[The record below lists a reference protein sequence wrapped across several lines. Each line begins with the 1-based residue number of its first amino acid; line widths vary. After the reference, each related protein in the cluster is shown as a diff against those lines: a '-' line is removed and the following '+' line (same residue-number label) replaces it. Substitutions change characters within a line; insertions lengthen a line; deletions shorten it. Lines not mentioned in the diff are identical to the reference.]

1 MVFEEKMLYNF
12 PIGYFHNRYHEKREM
27 GIMPDEQKKTKNRV
41 SVLHSMRTKI
51 MLLVQIGAL
60 CSCLM
65 VLQMTVP
72 RAEEELTKLTQ
83 NSMLSLVE
91 AYAAGMETEIAEYQ
105 QDGRTLTY
113 DAYAGILAGAKME
126 GVESSYAYMVS
137 PDGTM
142 LYHPTQSKVGK
153 PVENEV
159 VKGVVAKIQAG
170 VVPQPEVV
178 SYEFDG
184 AVKYASYY
192 VLSTNDIIVISSDE
206 EEVLSGIT
214 AMMVNSGQG
223 MLVVMVILAVVIFV
237 VSGIMMKPLKKITV
251 LINEIEEL
259 RFVSHPWNKKL
270 VKGKDECGAMANAVA
285 AMRESLRNVIQD
297 IGSSSTHLN
306 EIVNTLQVTSAEVND
321 SCTDNSA
328 TTEELAAGMQETTAT
343 TQTLVSSIEDMKDES
358 DEIKRMSMEG
368 EELSGEI
375 EERAAKLKE
384 SATASVKLA
393 RDMFATLQKNS
404 TRVIEEAKAVEK
416 INELTE
422 VIMRIS
428 SQTSLLAL
436 NASIEAARAGE
447 AGKGFAV
454 VATEIGNLA
463 NQTSETVADINN
475 IVAEVNMVVRDMGTT
490 LRDTTQFMET
500 QVVPDY
506 QAFYDVS
513 NQYND
518 DSMAVKSSMT
528 SIQES
533 VVQLNETIAVIT
545 DGLEGISK
553 TINES
558 AVGVADIAEKTA
570 SVVNRMGEN
579 MDMVKGCQSEA
590 DQLKDIAARFYI
602 EV

>member
-1 MVFEEKMLYNF
+1 MTDK
-12 PIGYFHNRYHEKREM
+12 
-27 GIMPDEQKKTKNRV
+27 QKKGKHRV
-41 SVLHSMRTKI
+41 SILHSMRTKI

-72 RAEEELTKLTQ
+72 RSEEELTTLTQ
-83 NSMLSLVE
+83 NAMLSLAR
-91 AYAAGMETEIAEYQ
+91 AYAAGMETEIMEYQ
-105 QDGRTLTY
+105 QHGRKLNY
-113 DAYAGILAGAKME
+113 DAYAGILASAKME

-142 LYHPTQSKVGK
+142 LYHPTQDKIGK
-153 PVENEV
+153 PVKNEV
-159 VKGVVAKIQAG
+159 VKGVVAKIQSG
-170 VVPQPEVV
+170 IIPQPEVV
-178 SYEFDG
+178 SYEFG
-184 AVKYASYY
+184 GKIKYASYY
-192 VLSTNDIIVISSDE
+192 VLSTNDVIVISADE
-206 EEVLSGIT
+206 EEILSGVR
-214 AMMVNSGQG
+214 AMMLHSGEG
-223 MLVVMVILAVVIFV
+223 MLVVMILLAIVIFI
-237 VSGIMMKPLKKITV
+237 VSGVMMKPLKKITV
-251 LINEIEEL
+251 LINEMEEL

-270 VKGKDECGAMANAVA
+270 TKGKDECGAMANAVA
-285 AMRESLRNVIQD
+285 AMRESLRNVIRD
-297 IGSSSTHLN
+297 VSSASTHLN
-306 EIVNTLQVTSAEVND
+306 EIVDTLQVTSSEVND

-343 TQTLVSSIEDMKDES
+343 TQTLVSSVEDMKDGAN
-358 DEIKRMSMEG
+358 DIQRMSMEG

-375 EERAAKLKE
+375 EARAAKLKE

-393 RDMFATLQKNS
+393 RDMFASLQKNS
-404 TRVIEEAKAVEK
+404 AKAIEEAKAVEK

-490 LRDTTQFMET
+490 LHDTTQFMET
-500 QVVPDY
+500 QVLPDY

-518 DSMAVKSSMT
+518 DSMAVKNSMT

-533 VVQLNETIAVIT
+533 VVQLNDTIAVIT

-579 MDMVKGCQSEA
+579 MDMVAGCQSEA
-590 DQLKDIAARFYI
+590 DKLKDIAAQFYI
-602 EV
+602 EE

>member
-1 MVFEEKMLYNF
+1 MVY
-12 PIGYFHNRYHEKREM
+12 
-27 GIMPDEQKKTKNRV
+27 EQTKQKHRV
-41 SVLHSMRTKI
+41 SVIHSMRTKI

-72 RAEEELTKLTQ
+72 RAEEELTTLTQ

-91 AYAAGMETEIAEYQ
+91 AYAAGMETEITEYQ
-105 QDGRTLTY
+105 QHGRTLDY
-113 DAYAGILAGAKME
+113 EAYAGILANAKME

-142 LYHPTQSKVGK
+142 LYHPTESKVGV

-159 VKGVVAKIQAG
+159 IKDVIAKIKAG
-170 VVPQPEVV
+170 TTPEPEVV
-178 SYEFDG
+178 GYEFDG
-184 AVKYASYY
+184 KVKYASYY
-192 VLSTNDIIVISSDE
+192 VLFTNDVIVISADE
-206 EEVLSGIT
+206 EEVLSGIKT
-214 AMMVNSGQG
+214 MMVHSGEG
-223 MLVVMVILAVVIFV
+223 MLVVMILLAVVIFIV
-237 VSGIMMKPLKKITV
+237 TGIMMNPLKKITI
-251 LINEIEEL
+251 LINEMEEL
-259 RFVSHPWNKKL
+259 KFVSHPWNRKL
-270 VKGKDECGAMANAVA
+270 KKGKDECGAMANAVS
-285 AMRESLRNVIQD
+285 AMRDSLRSVIRD
-297 IGSSSTHLN
+297 VSNASAHLN
-306 EIVNTLQVTSAEVND
+306 EIVHTLQATTSEVND

-343 TQTLVSSIEDMKDES
+343 TQTLVSSIEDMKEGSND
-358 DEIKRMSMEG
+358 IQRMSIEG
-368 EELSGEI
+368 EELSNEI
-375 EERAAKLKE
+375 EERAAKLKK
-384 SATASVKLA
+384 SATESVKLA
-393 RDMFATLQKNS
+393 RDMFASLQKNS
-404 TRVIEEAKAVEK
+404 AKAIEEARAVEK

-490 LRDTTQFMET
+490 LNDTTQFMEN

-518 DSMAVKSSMT
+518 DSVAVKKSMT

-533 VVQLNETIAVIT
+533 VVQLNETILLVT

-558 AVGVADIAEKTA
+558 AIGVSDIAEKTA

-579 MDMVKGCQSEA
+579 MEMVAGCQNEA
-590 DQLKDIAARFYI
+590 DKLKGIAARFYI
-602 EV
+602 EG

>member
-1 MVFEEKMLYNF
+1 
-12 PIGYFHNRYHEKREM
+12 
-27 GIMPDEQKKTKNRV
+27 MPYEQTKQKHRV

-72 RAEEELTKLTQ
+72 RAEEELTALTQ

-91 AYAAGMETEIAEYQ
+91 AYAAGMETEIMEYQ
-105 QDGRTLTY
+105 QHGRQLNY
-113 DAYAGILAGAKME
+113 DAYAEILAGAKME

-142 LYHPTQSKVGK
+142 LYHPTQSKVGE

-159 VKGVVAKIQAG
+159 IKEVVAKIKAG
-170 VVPQPEVV
+170 TVPQPEVV

-184 AVKYASYY
+184 KVKYASYD
-192 VLSTNDIIVISSDE
+192 VLFTNDVIVISADE

-214 AMMVNSGQG
+214 TMMVHSGEG
-223 MLVVMVILAVVIFV
+223 MLVVMVLLAVVIFIV
-237 VSGIMMKPLKKITV
+237 TGVMMNPLKKITV
-251 LINEIEEL
+251 LINEMEEL
-259 RFVSHPWNKKL
+259 KFVSHPWSSKL
-270 VKGKDECGAMANAVA
+270 KRGKDECGAMANAVS
-285 AMRESLRNVIQD
+285 AMRESLRGVIRD
-297 IGSSSTHLN
+297 ISSASAHLN
-306 EIVNTLQVTSAEVND
+306 EIVHTLQVTTSEVND

-343 TQTLVSSIEDMKDES
+343 TQTLVSSIEDMREES
-358 DEIKRMSMEG
+358 NDIQRMSIEG
-368 EELSGEI
+368 EELSNEI
-375 EERAAKLKE
+375 EARAAKLKE
-384 SATASVKLA
+384 SATESVKLA
-393 RDMFATLQKNS
+393 RDMFASLQKNS
-404 TRVIEEAKAVEK
+404 AKAIEEARAVEK

-463 NQTSETVADINN
+463 NQTSETVANINN
-475 IVAEVNMVVRDMGTT
+475 IVSEVNAVVRDMGTT
-490 LRDTTQFMET
+490 LYKTTQFMEN

-518 DSMAVKSSMT
+518 DSVAVKKSMA

-533 VVQLNETIAVIT
+533 VMQLNETIMLAA

-558 AVGVADIAEKTA
+558 AIGVSDIAEKTA

-579 MDMVKGCQSEA
+579 MEMVSGCQSEA
-590 DQLKDIAARFYI
+590 DKLKGIAARFYI
-602 EV
+602 EG

>member
-1 MVFEEKMLYNF
+1 MVY
-12 PIGYFHNRYHEKREM
+12 
-27 GIMPDEQKKTKNRV
+27 EQTKQKHRV
-41 SVLHSMRTKI
+41 SVIHSMRTKI

-72 RAEEELTKLTQ
+72 RAEEELTTLTQ

-91 AYAAGMETEIAEYQ
+91 AYAAGMETEITEYQ
-105 QDGRTLTY
+105 QHGRTLDY
-113 DAYAGILAGAKME
+113 EAYAGILANAKME
-126 GVESSYAYMVS
+126 GGESSYAYMVS

-142 LYHPTQSKVGK
+142 LYHPTESKVGE

-159 VKGVVAKIQAG
+159 IKDVIAKIKAG
-170 VVPQPEVV
+170 TTPEPEVV
-178 SYEFDG
+178 GYEFDG
-184 AVKYASYY
+184 KVKYASYY
-192 VLSTNDIIVISSDE
+192 VLSTNDVIVISADE
-206 EEVLSGIT
+206 EEVLSGIKT
-214 AMMVNSGQG
+214 MMVHSGEG
-223 MLVVMVILAVVIFV
+223 MLVVMILLAVVIFIV
-237 VSGIMMKPLKKITV
+237 TGIMMNPLKKITI
-251 LINEIEEL
+251 LINEMEEL
-259 RFVSHPWNKKL
+259 KFVSHPWNRKL
-270 VKGKDECGAMANAVA
+270 KKGKDECGAMANAVS
-285 AMRESLRNVIQD
+285 AMRDSLRSVIRD
-297 IGSSSTHLN
+297 VSNASAHLN
-306 EIVNTLQVTSAEVND
+306 EIVHTLQATTSEVND

-343 TQTLVSSIEDMKDES
+343 TQTLVSSIEDMKEGSND
-358 DEIKRMSMEG
+358 IQRMSIEG
-368 EELSGEI
+368 EELSNEI
-375 EERAAKLKE
+375 EERAAKLKK
-384 SATASVKLA
+384 SATESVKLA
-393 RDMFATLQKNS
+393 RDMFASLQKNS
-404 TRVIEEAKAVEK
+404 AKAIEEARAVEK

-490 LRDTTQFMET
+490 LNDTTQFMEN

-518 DSMAVKSSMT
+518 DSVAVKKSMT

-533 VVQLNETIAVIT
+533 VVQLNETILLVT

-558 AVGVADIAEKTA
+558 AIGVSDIAEKTA

-579 MDMVKGCQSEA
+579 MEMVAGCQNEA
-590 DQLKDIAARFYI
+590 DKLKGIAARFYI
-602 EV
+602 EG

>member
-1 MVFEEKMLYNF
+1 MVY
-12 PIGYFHNRYHEKREM
+12 
-27 GIMPDEQKKTKNRV
+27 EQTKQKHRV
-41 SVLHSMRTKI
+41 SVIHSMRTKI

-72 RAEEELTKLTQ
+72 RAEEELTTLTQ

-91 AYAAGMETEIAEYQ
+91 AYAAGMETEITEYQ
-105 QDGRTLTY
+105 QHGRTLDY
-113 DAYAGILAGAKME
+113 EAYAGILANAKME

-142 LYHPTQSKVGK
+142 LYHPTESKVGE

-159 VKGVVAKIQAG
+159 IKDVIAKIKAG
-170 VVPQPEVV
+170 TTPEPEVV
-178 SYEFDG
+178 GYEFDG
-184 AVKYASYY
+184 KVKYASYY
-192 VLSTNDIIVISSDE
+192 VLFTNDVIVISADE
-206 EEVLSGIT
+206 EEVLSGIKT
-214 AMMVNSGQG
+214 MMVHSGEG
-223 MLVVMVILAVVIFV
+223 MLVVMILLAVVIFIV
-237 VSGIMMKPLKKITV
+237 TGIMMNPLKKITI
-251 LINEIEEL
+251 LINEMEEL
-259 RFVSHPWNKKL
+259 KFVSHPWNRKL
-270 VKGKDECGAMANAVA
+270 KKGKDECGAMANAVS
-285 AMRESLRNVIQD
+285 AMRDSLRSVIQD
-297 IGSSSTHLN
+297 VSNASAHPN
-306 EIVNTLQVTSAEVND
+306 EIVHTLQATTSEVND

-343 TQTLVSSIEDMKDES
+343 TQTLVSSIEDMKEGSND
-358 DEIKRMSMEG
+358 IQRMSIEG
-368 EELSGEI
+368 EELSNEI
-375 EERAAKLKE
+375 EERAAKLKK
-384 SATASVKLA
+384 SATESVKLA
-393 RDMFATLQKNS
+393 RDMFASLQKNS
-404 TRVIEEAKAVEK
+404 AKAIEEARAVEK

-490 LRDTTQFMET
+490 LNDTTQFMEN

-518 DSMAVKSSMT
+518 DSVAVKKSMT

-533 VVQLNETIAVIT
+533 VVQLNETILLVT

-558 AVGVADIAEKTA
+558 AIGVSDIAEKTA

-579 MDMVKGCQSEA
+579 MEMVAGCQNEA
-590 DQLKDIAARFYI
+590 DKLKGIAARFYI
-602 EV
+602 EG

>member
-1 MVFEEKMLYNF
+1 MVY
-12 PIGYFHNRYHEKREM
+12 
-27 GIMPDEQKKTKNRV
+27 EQTKQKHRV
-41 SVLHSMRTKI
+41 SVIHSMRTKI

-72 RAEEELTKLTQ
+72 RAEEELTTLTQ

-91 AYAAGMETEIAEYQ
+91 AYAAGMETEITEYQ
-105 QDGRTLTY
+105 QHGRTLDY
-113 DAYAGILAGAKME
+113 EAYAGILANAKME

-142 LYHPTQSKVGK
+142 LYHPTESKVGE

-159 VKGVVAKIQAG
+159 IKDVIAKIKAG
-170 VVPQPEVV
+170 TTPEPEVV
-178 SYEFDG
+178 GYEFDG
-184 AVKYASYY
+184 KVKYASYY
-192 VLSTNDIIVISSDE
+192 VLSTNDVIVISADE
-206 EEVLSGIT
+206 EEVLSGIKT
-214 AMMVNSGQG
+214 MMVHSGEG
-223 MLVVMVILAVVIFV
+223 MLVVMILLAVVIFIV
-237 VSGIMMKPLKKITV
+237 TGIMMNPLKKITI
-251 LINEIEEL
+251 LINEMEEL
-259 RFVSHPWNKKL
+259 KFVSHPWNRKL
-270 VKGKDECGAMANAVA
+270 KKGKDECGAMANAVS
-285 AMRESLRNVIQD
+285 AMRDSLRSVIRD
-297 IGSSSTHLN
+297 VSNASAHLN
-306 EIVNTLQVTSAEVND
+306 EIVHTLQATTSEVND

-343 TQTLVSSIEDMKDES
+343 TQTLVSSIEDMKEGSND
-358 DEIKRMSMEG
+358 IQRMSIEG
-368 EELSGEI
+368 EELSNEI
-375 EERAAKLKE
+375 EERAAKLKK
-384 SATASVKLA
+384 SATESVKLA
-393 RDMFATLQKNS
+393 RDMFASLQKNS
-404 TRVIEEAKAVEK
+404 AKAIEEARAVEK

-490 LRDTTQFMET
+490 LNDTTQFMEN

-518 DSMAVKSSMT
+518 DSVAVKKSMT

-533 VVQLNETIAVIT
+533 VVQLNETILLVT
-545 DGLEGISK
+545 DGLEGITK

-558 AVGVADIAEKTA
+558 AIGVSDIAEKTA

-579 MDMVKGCQSEA
+579 MEMVAGCQNEA
-590 DQLKDIAARFYI
+590 DKLKGIAARFYI
-602 EV
+602 EG

>member
-1 MVFEEKMLYNF
+1 MVY
-12 PIGYFHNRYHEKREM
+12 
-27 GIMPDEQKKTKNRV
+27 EQTKQKHRV
-41 SVLHSMRTKI
+41 SVIHSMRTKI

-72 RAEEELTKLTQ
+72 RAEEELTTLTQ

-91 AYAAGMETEIAEYQ
+91 AYAAGMETEITEYQ
-105 QDGRTLTY
+105 QHGRTLDY
-113 DAYAGILAGAKME
+113 ESYAGILANAKME

-142 LYHPTQSKVGK
+142 LYHPTESKVGE

-159 VKGVVAKIQAG
+159 IKDVIAKIKAG
-170 VVPQPEVV
+170 TTPEPEVV
-178 SYEFDG
+178 GYEFDG
-184 AVKYASYY
+184 KVKYASYY
-192 VLSTNDIIVISSDE
+192 VLFTNDVIVISADE
-206 EEVLSGIT
+206 EEVLSGIKT
-214 AMMVNSGQG
+214 MMVHSGEG
-223 MLVVMVILAVVIFV
+223 MLVVMILLAVVIFIV
-237 VSGIMMKPLKKITV
+237 TGIMMNPLKKITI
-251 LINEIEEL
+251 LINEMEEL
-259 RFVSHPWNKKL
+259 KFVSHPWNRKL
-270 VKGKDECGAMANAVA
+270 KKGKDECGAMANAVS
-285 AMRESLRNVIQD
+285 AMRDSLRSVIRD
-297 IGSSSTHLN
+297 VSNASAHLN
-306 EIVNTLQVTSAEVND
+306 EIVHTLQATTSEVND

-343 TQTLVSSIEDMKDES
+343 TQTLVSSIEDMKEGSND
-358 DEIKRMSMEG
+358 IQRMSIEG
-368 EELSGEI
+368 EELSNEI
-375 EERAAKLKE
+375 EERAAKLKK
-384 SATASVKLA
+384 SATESVKLA
-393 RDMFATLQKNS
+393 RDMFASLQKNS
-404 TRVIEEAKAVEK
+404 AKAIEEARAVEK

-490 LRDTTQFMET
+490 LNDTTQFMEN

-518 DSMAVKSSMT
+518 DSVAVKKSMT

-533 VVQLNETIAVIT
+533 VVQLNETILLVT

-558 AVGVADIAEKTA
+558 AIGVSDIAEKTA

-579 MDMVKGCQSEA
+579 MEMVAGCQNEA
-590 DQLKDIAARFYI
+590 DKLKGIAARFYI
-602 EV
+602 EG

>member
-1 MVFEEKMLYNF
+1 MVY
-12 PIGYFHNRYHEKREM
+12 
-27 GIMPDEQKKTKNRV
+27 EQTKQKHRV
-41 SVLHSMRTKI
+41 SVIHSMRTKI

-72 RAEEELTKLTQ
+72 RAEEELTTLTQ

-91 AYAAGMETEIAEYQ
+91 AYAAGMETEITEYQ
-105 QDGRTLTY
+105 QHGRTLDY
-113 DAYAGILAGAKME
+113 EAYAGILANAKME

-142 LYHPTQSKVGK
+142 LYHPTESKVGE
-153 PVENEV
+153 PVDNEV
-159 VKGVVAKIQAG
+159 IKDVIAKIKAG
-170 VVPQPEVV
+170 TTPEPEVV
-178 SYEFDG
+178 GYEFDG
-184 AVKYASYY
+184 KVKYASYY
-192 VLSTNDIIVISSDE
+192 VLFTNDVIVISADE
-206 EEVLSGIT
+206 EEVLSGIKT
-214 AMMVNSGQG
+214 MMVHSGEG
-223 MLVVMVILAVVIFV
+223 MLVVMILLAVVIFIV
-237 VSGIMMKPLKKITV
+237 TGIMMNPLKKITI
-251 LINEIEEL
+251 LINEMEEL
-259 RFVSHPWNKKL
+259 KFVSHPWNRKL
-270 VKGKDECGAMANAVA
+270 KKGKDECGAMANAVS
-285 AMRESLRNVIQD
+285 AMRDSLRSVIRD
-297 IGSSSTHLN
+297 VSNASAHLN
-306 EIVNTLQVTSAEVND
+306 EIVHTLQATTSEVND

-343 TQTLVSSIEDMKDES
+343 TQTLVSSIEDMKEGSND
-358 DEIKRMSMEG
+358 IQRMSIEG
-368 EELSGEI
+368 EELSNEI
-375 EERAAKLKE
+375 EERAAKLKK
-384 SATASVKLA
+384 SATESVKLA
-393 RDMFATLQKNS
+393 RDMFASLQKNS
-404 TRVIEEAKAVEK
+404 AKAIEEARAVEK

-490 LRDTTQFMET
+490 LNDTTQFMEN

-518 DSMAVKSSMT
+518 DSVAVKKSMT

-533 VVQLNETIAVIT
+533 VVQLNETILLVT

-558 AVGVADIAEKTA
+558 AIGVSDIAEKTA

-579 MDMVKGCQSEA
+579 MEMVAGCQNEA
-590 DQLKDIAARFYI
+590 DKLKGIAARFYI
-602 EV
+602 EG

>member
-1 MVFEEKMLYNF
+1 MVY
-12 PIGYFHNRYHEKREM
+12 
-27 GIMPDEQKKTKNRV
+27 EQTKQKHRV
-41 SVLHSMRTKI
+41 SVIHSMRTKI

-72 RAEEELTKLTQ
+72 RAEEELTTLTQ

-91 AYAAGMETEIAEYQ
+91 AYAAGMETEITEYQ
-105 QDGRTLTY
+105 QHGRTLDY
-113 DAYAGILAGAKME
+113 EAYEGILANAKME

-142 LYHPTQSKVGK
+142 LYHPTESKVGE

-159 VKGVVAKIQAG
+159 IKDVIAKIKAG
-170 VVPQPEVV
+170 TTPEPEVV
-178 SYEFDG
+178 GYEFDG
-184 AVKYASYY
+184 KVKYASYY
-192 VLSTNDIIVISSDE
+192 VLFTNDVIVISADE
-206 EEVLSGIT
+206 EEVLSGIKT
-214 AMMVNSGQG
+214 MMVHSGEG
-223 MLVVMVILAVVIFV
+223 MLVVMILLAVVIFIV
-237 VSGIMMKPLKKITV
+237 TGIMMNPLKKITI
-251 LINEIEEL
+251 LINEMEEL
-259 RFVSHPWNKKL
+259 KFVSHPWNRKL
-270 VKGKDECGAMANAVA
+270 KKGKDECGAMANAVS
-285 AMRESLRNVIQD
+285 AMRDSLRSVIRD
-297 IGSSSTHLN
+297 VSNASAHLN
-306 EIVNTLQVTSAEVND
+306 EIVHTLQATTSEVND

-343 TQTLVSSIEDMKDES
+343 TQTLVSSIEDMKEGSND
-358 DEIKRMSMEG
+358 IQRMSIEG
-368 EELSGEI
+368 EELSNEI
-375 EERAAKLKE
+375 EERAAKLKKSE
-384 SATASVKLA
+384 SVKLA
-393 RDMFATLQKNS
+393 RDMFASLQKNS
-404 TRVIEEAKAVEK
+404 AKAIEEARAVEK

-490 LRDTTQFMET
+490 LNDTTQFMEN

-518 DSMAVKSSMT
+518 DSVAVKKSMT

-533 VVQLNETIAVIT
+533 VVQLNETILLVT

-558 AVGVADIAEKTA
+558 AIGVSDIAEKTA

-579 MDMVKGCQSEA
+579 MEMVAGCQNEA
-590 DQLKDIAARFYI
+590 DKLKGIAARFYI
-602 EV
+602 EG

>member
-1 MVFEEKMLYNF
+1 
-12 PIGYFHNRYHEKREM
+12 
-27 GIMPDEQKKTKNRV
+27 MPNGQTNSKHRV
-41 SVLHSMRTKI
+41 SVLHSMRMKI

-72 RAEEELTKLTQ
+72 RAEEELTTLTQ
-83 NSMLSLVE
+83 NSLLSLAK
-91 AYAAGMETEIAEYQ
+91 AYAVGMETEIKEMESS
-105 QDGRTLTY
+105 GREMSY
-113 DAYAGILAGAKME
+113 ENYAGILADAKME

-142 LYHPTQSKVGK
+142 LYHPTKSKVGE
-153 PVENEV
+153 PVENAL
-159 VKGVVAKIQAG
+159 VKEVVAKIRAG
-170 VVPQPEVV
+170 IVPQPEVV
-178 SYEFDG
+178 SYDFNG

-192 VLSTNDIIVISSDE
+192 VLSTKDIIVISTDE
-206 EEVLSGIT
+206 EEVLSGIS
-214 AMMVNSGQG
+214 AMMVHSGEG
-223 MLVVMVILAVVIFV
+223 MVAVMIVLAVVIV
-237 VSGIMMKPLKKITV
+237 VISGVMMKPLKRITI
-251 LINEIEEL
+251 LINEMEEL
-259 RFVSHPWNKKL
+259 KFVSHPWNAKL
-270 VKGKDECGAMANAVA
+270 VKGKDECGAMAKAVS
-285 AMRESLRNVIQD
+285 AMRGSLRNVIQD
-297 IGSSSTHLN
+297 ISSSSTHLN
-306 EIVNTLQVTSAEVND
+306 EIVDTLQVASTEVND

-343 TQTLVSSIEDMKDES
+343 TQTIVSGMGDMKEES
-358 DEIKRMSMEG
+358 GNIQRMSKEG

-384 SATASVKLA
+384 SATQSVKLA
-393 RDMFATLQKNS
+393 REMFASLQKNS
-404 TRVIEEAKAVEK
+404 ARAIEEAKAVEK

-463 NQTSETVADINN
+463 NQTSETVANINN
-475 IVAEVNMVVRDMGTT
+475 IVAEVNTVVRDMGNT
-490 LRDTTQFMET
+490 LRDTTQFMEN

-518 DSMAVKSSMT
+518 DSMAVKNSMT

-533 VVQLNETIAVIT
+533 VAQLNETMSMMT
-545 DGLEGISK
+545 DGLEGINK
-553 TINES
+553 TVNES
-558 AVGVADIAEKTA
+558 AMGVTDIAEKTA
-570 SVVNRMGEN
+570 SVVNRMGET
-579 MDMVKGCQSEA
+579 MEMVAGCQHEA
-590 DQLKDIAARFYI
+590 DKLKNIAARFYI
-602 EV
+602 EG

>member
-1 MVFEEKMLYNF
+1 
-12 PIGYFHNRYHEKREM
+12 
-27 GIMPDEQKKTKNRV
+27 MPNEQRKPKHRV

-60 CSCLM
+60 CSCIM
-65 VLQMTVP
+65 VLWMTVP
-72 RAEEELTKLTQ
+72 RAEKELTTLTQ
-83 NSMLSLVE
+83 NSMLSLAK
-91 AYAAGMETEIAEYQ
+91 AYAAGMETEIVEYQ
-105 QDGRTLTY
+105 QHGRKLNY
-113 DAYAGILAGAKME
+113 DAYAEILENAKME

-142 LYHPTQSKVGK
+142 LYHPTESKIGK

-159 VKGVVAKIQAG
+159 VKGVVAQIQSG
-170 VVPQPEVV
+170 VIPQPEVV
-178 SYEFDG
+178 SYEFG
-184 AVKYASYY
+184 GKVKYASYY
-192 VLSTNDIIVISSDE
+192 VLSTHDVIVISTDE
-206 EEVLSGIT
+206 EEILSGIK
-214 AMMVNSGQG
+214 AMMVNSGEG
-223 MLVVMVILAVVIFV
+223 MVVVMILLAIVIFILSAV
-237 VSGIMMKPLKKITV
+237 MMRPLKKITV
-251 LINEIEEL
+251 LINEMEEL

-285 AMRESLRNVIQD
+285 AMRESLQNVIRD
-297 IGSSSTHLN
+297 IGSASAHLN
-306 EIVNTLQVTSAEVND
+306 EIVDTLQVTSEEVND

-343 TQTLVSSIEDMKDES
+343 TQTLVSSVADMKDGA
-358 DEIKRMSMEG
+358 DNIQRMSMEG
-368 EELSGEI
+368 EELSNEI
-375 EERAAKLKE
+375 EERAANLKE

-393 RDMFATLQKNS
+393 RDMFSTLQKNS
-404 TRVIEEAKAVEK
+404 AKAIEEAKTVEK

-463 NQTSETVADINN
+463 NQTSATVADINN

-490 LRDTTQFMET
+490 LHDTTQFMET
-500 QVVPDY
+500 QVLPDY

-518 DSMAVKSSMT
+518 DSMAVKNSMT

-533 VVQLNETIAVIT
+533 VAQLNETIAVIT
-545 DGLEGISK
+545 DGLDGISK

-558 AVGVADIAEKTA
+558 AVGVSDIAEKTA

-579 MDMVKGCQSEA
+579 MDMVRGCQNEA

>member
-1 MVFEEKMLYNF
+1 MA
-12 PIGYFHNRYHEKREM
+12 
-27 GIMPDEQKKTKNRV
+27 
-41 SVLHSMRTKI
+41 S
-51 MLLVQIGAL
+51 
-60 CSCLM
+60 
-65 VLQMTVP
+65 
-72 RAEEELTKLTQ
+72 
-83 NSMLSLVE
+83 
-91 AYAAGMETEIAEYQ
+91 
-105 QDGRTLTY
+105 
-113 DAYAGILAGAKME
+113 
-126 GVESSYAYMVS
+126 
-137 PDGTM
+137 DGTM
-142 LYHPTQSKVGK
+142 LYHPTESKVGQ

-159 VKGVVAKIQAG
+159 VKGVVAKLQSGII
-170 VVPQPEVV
+170 PEPEVV

-184 AVKYASYY
+184 KIKYASYY
-192 VLSTNDIIVISSDE
+192 VLSTNDVIVISTDE
-206 EEVLSGIT
+206 EEVLSGINT
-214 AMMVNSGQG
+214 MMLHSGEG
-223 MLVVMVILAVVIFV
+223 MLVVMIVLAVVIFI
-237 VSGIMMKPLKKITV
+237 VSGIMMRPLKKITV
-251 LINEIEEL
+251 LINEMEEL

-270 VKGKDECGAMANAVA
+270 TKGKDECGAMAKAVA
-285 AMRESLRNVIQD
+285 AMRESLRNVIRD
-297 IGSSSTHLN
+297 ISNSSAHLN
-306 EIVNTLQVTSAEVND
+306 EIVNTLLITSSEVND
-321 SCTDNSA
+321 SSTDNSA

-343 TQTLVSSIEDMKDES
+343 TQTLVSSIEDMREES
-358 DEIKRMSMEG
+358 GEIKRMSMEG

-393 RDMFATLQKNS
+393 REMFASLQKNS
-404 TRVIEEAKAVEK
+404 AKAIEEAKAVEK

-463 NQTSETVADINN
+463 NQTSETVADIND
-475 IVAEVNMVVRDMGTT
+475 IVAEVNAVVRDMGAT
-490 LRDTTQFMET
+490 LHDTTQFMET

-513 NQYND
+513 NQYNE
-518 DSMAVKSSMT
+518 DSVAVKNSMT

-533 VVQLNETIAVIT
+533 VIQLNETIAVIT

-558 AVGVADIAEKTA
+558 AIGVADIAEKTA

-579 MDMVKGCQSEA
+579 MEMVQGCQNES
-590 DQLKDIAARFYI
+590 DQLKEIAARFYI
-602 EV
+602 EE

>member
-1 MVFEEKMLYNF
+1 MVY
-12 PIGYFHNRYHEKREM
+12 
-27 GIMPDEQKKTKNRV
+27 EQTKQKHRV
-41 SVLHSMRTKI
+41 SVIHSMRTKI

-72 RAEEELTKLTQ
+72 RAEEELTTLTQ

-91 AYAAGMETEIAEYQ
+91 AYAAGMETEITEYQ
-105 QDGRTLTY
+105 QHGRTLDY
-113 DAYAGILAGAKME
+113 EAYAGILANAKME

-142 LYHPTQSKVGK
+142 LYHPTESKVGE

-159 VKGVVAKIQAG
+159 IKDVIAKIKAG
-170 VVPQPEVV
+170 TTPEPEVV
-178 SYEFDG
+178 GYEFDG
-184 AVKYASYY
+184 KVKYASYY
-192 VLSTNDIIVISSDE
+192 VLFTNDVIVISADE
-206 EEVLSGIT
+206 EEVLSGIKT
-214 AMMVNSGQG
+214 MMVHSGEG
-223 MLVVMVILAVVIFV
+223 MLVVMILLAVVIFIV
-237 VSGIMMKPLKKITV
+237 TGIMMNPLKKITI
-251 LINEIEEL
+251 LINEMEEL
-259 RFVSHPWNKKL
+259 KFVSHPWNRKL
-270 VKGKDECGAMANAVA
+270 KKGKDECGAMANAVS
-285 AMRESLRNVIQD
+285 AMRDSLWSVIRD
-297 IGSSSTHLN
+297 VSNASAHLN
-306 EIVNTLQVTSAEVND
+306 EIVHTLQATTSEVND

-343 TQTLVSSIEDMKDES
+343 TQTLVSSIEDMKEGSND
-358 DEIKRMSMEG
+358 IQRMSIEG
-368 EELSGEI
+368 EELSNEI
-375 EERAAKLKE
+375 EERAAKLKK
-384 SATASVKLA
+384 SATESVKLA
-393 RDMFATLQKNS
+393 RDMFASLQKNS
-404 TRVIEEAKAVEK
+404 AKAIEEARAVEK

-490 LRDTTQFMET
+490 LNDTTQFMEN

-518 DSMAVKSSMT
+518 DSVAVKKSMT

-533 VVQLNETIAVIT
+533 VVQLNETILLVT

-558 AVGVADIAEKTA
+558 AIGVSDIAEKTA

-579 MDMVKGCQSEA
+579 MEMVAGCQNEA
-590 DQLKDIAARFYI
+590 DKLKGIAARFYI
-602 EV
+602 EG

>member
-1 MVFEEKMLYNF
+1 MLYNF
-12 PIGYFHNRYHEKREM
+12 SKGYLLNRYDEKREM
-27 GIMPDEQKKTKNRV
+27 GIMPNEQGKSKHKV
-41 SVLHSMRTKI
+41 SVFHSMRTKI

-60 CSCLM
+60 CSCIM

-72 RAEEELTKLTQ
+72 RAEEELITLTQ
-83 NSMLSLVE
+83 NSMLSLAK
-91 AYAAGMETEIAEYQ
+91 AYAAGMETEITEYQ
-105 QDGRTLTY
+105 QHGRKLTY
-113 DAYAGILAGAKME
+113 EAYAGILAGAKME

-142 LYHPTQSKVGK
+142 LYHPTQSKVGN
-153 PVENEV
+153 PVENDV
-159 VKGVVAKIQAG
+159 VKEVVAKIRSG
-170 VVPQPEVV
+170 NIPQPEVV

-184 AVKYASYY
+184 KVKYASYY
-192 VLSTNDIIVISSDE
+192 VLSTHDVIVISTDE
-206 EEVLSGIT
+206 EEILSGIT
-214 AMMVNSGQG
+214 KMMVNSGKG
-223 MLVVMVILAVVIFV
+223 MLVVMIILAVVIFIV
-237 VSGIMMKPLKKITV
+237 TGIMMNPLKKITL
-251 LINEIEEL
+251 LINEMEEL

-270 VKGKDECGAMANAVA
+270 TRGKDECGAMANAVA
-285 AMRESLRNVIQD
+285 EMRESLRNVIRD
-297 IGSSSTHLN
+297 ISSASAHLN
-306 EIVNTLQVTSAEVND
+306 EIVNTLQVTSSEVND

-328 TTEELAAGMQETTAT
+328 TTEELAAGMEETTAT

-358 DEIKRMSMEG
+358 GDIQRMSMEG

-375 EERAAKLKE
+375 EARAAKLKE

-404 TRVIEEAKAVEK
+404 AKAIEEAKTVDK

-475 IVAEVNMVVRDMGTT
+475 IVAEVNTVVRDMGTT

-518 DSMAVKSSMT
+518 DSVAVKDSMA

-533 VVQLNETIAVIT
+533 VAQLNETILVVT

-558 AVGVADIAEKTA
+558 AIGVGDIAEKTA

-579 MDMVKGCQSEA
+579 MKMVAGCQNEA
-590 DQLKDIAARFYI
+590 DKLRDIAGRFYI
-602 EV
+602 EG

>member
-1 MVFEEKMLYNF
+1 
-12 PIGYFHNRYHEKREM
+12 
-27 GIMPDEQKKTKNRV
+27 MPNEQKKTKNKV
-41 SVLHSMRTKI
+41 SVFHSMRTKI

-60 CSCLM
+60 CSCIM
-65 VLQMTVP
+65 VLMMTVP
-72 RAEEELTKLTQ
+72 RAEEELVTLTQ
-83 NSMLSLVE
+83 NSMLSLAK
-91 AYAAGMETEIAEYQ
+91 AYAAGMETEIIEYQ
-105 QDGRTLTY
+105 QHGRKLTY
-113 DAYAGILAGAKME
+113 EAYAKILEGAKME

-142 LYHPTQSKVGK
+142 LYHPTESKVGS
-153 PVENEV
+153 PVENDV
-159 VKGVVAKIQAG
+159 VKGVVAKIQSG
-170 VVPQPEVV
+170 VIPEPEVV

-184 AVKYASYY
+184 KVKYASYY
-192 VLSTNDIIVISSDE
+192 VLPTNDVIVISTDE
-206 EEVLSGIT
+206 EEILSGIS
-214 AMMVNSGQG
+214 AMMLHSGEG
-223 MLVVMVILAVVIFV
+223 MIAVMILLAVVIFIV
-237 VSGIMMKPLKKITV
+237 TGIMMNPLKKITV
-251 LINEIEEL
+251 LINEMEEL
-259 RFVSHPWNKKL
+259 KFVKHSWNQKL
-270 VKGKDECGAMANAVA
+270 TKGRDECGAMAKAVA

-297 IGSSSTHLN
+297 ISSASTHLN
-306 EIVNTLQVTSAEVND
+306 EIVNTLQVTSSEIND

-328 TTEELAAGMQETTAT
+328 TTQELAAGMEETTAT
-343 TQTLVSSIEDMKDES
+343 TQTLVSSIEDMKEES
-358 DEIKRMSMEG
+358 NDIRRMSMEG
-368 EELSGEI
+368 EALSGEI

-404 TRVIEEAKAVEK
+404 ARAIEEAKTVDK

-475 IVAEVNMVVRDMGTT
+475 IVAEVNAVVRAMGTT
-490 LRDTTQFMET
+490 LHDTTQFMET

-518 DSMAVKSSMT
+518 DSVAVKDSMA

-533 VVQLNETIAVIT
+533 VAKLNETILVVT

-558 AVGVADIAEKTA
+558 AIGVGDIAEKTA
-570 SVVNRMGEN
+570 AVVNRMGDS
-579 MDMVKGCQSEA
+579 MKMVTGCQSEA
-590 DQLKDIAARFYI
+590 DKLKDIAGQFYI
-602 EV
+602 EG

>member
-1 MVFEEKMLYNF
+1 MVY
-12 PIGYFHNRYHEKREM
+12 
-27 GIMPDEQKKTKNRV
+27 EQTKQKHRV
-41 SVLHSMRTKI
+41 SVIHSMRTKI

-72 RAEEELTKLTQ
+72 RAEEELTTLTQ

-91 AYAAGMETEIAEYQ
+91 AYAAGMETEITEYQ
-105 QDGRTLTY
+105 QHGRTLDY
-113 DAYAGILAGAKME
+113 EAYEGILANAKME

-142 LYHPTQSKVGK
+142 LYHPTESKVGE

-159 VKGVVAKIQAG
+159 IKDVIAKIKAG
-170 VVPQPEVV
+170 TTPEPEVV
-178 SYEFDG
+178 GYEFDG
-184 AVKYASYY
+184 KVKYASYY
-192 VLSTNDIIVISSDE
+192 VLFTNDVIVISADE
-206 EEVLSGIT
+206 EEVLSGIKT
-214 AMMVNSGQG
+214 MMVHSGEG
-223 MLVVMVILAVVIFV
+223 MLVVMILLAVVIFIV
-237 VSGIMMKPLKKITV
+237 TGIMMNPLKKITI
-251 LINEIEEL
+251 LINEMEEL
-259 RFVSHPWNKKL
+259 KFVSHPWNRKL
-270 VKGKDECGAMANAVA
+270 KKGKDECGAMANAVS
-285 AMRESLRNVIQD
+285 AMRDSLRSVIRD
-297 IGSSSTHLN
+297 VSNASAHLN
-306 EIVNTLQVTSAEVND
+306 EIVHTLQATTSEVND

-343 TQTLVSSIEDMKDES
+343 TQTLVSSIEDMKEGSND
-358 DEIKRMSMEG
+358 IQRMSIEG
-368 EELSGEI
+368 EELSNEI
-375 EERAAKLKE
+375 EERAAKLKK
-384 SATASVKLA
+384 SATESVKLA
-393 RDMFATLQKNS
+393 RDMFASLQKNS
-404 TRVIEEAKAVEK
+404 AKAIEEARAVEK

-490 LRDTTQFMET
+490 LNDTTQFMEN

-518 DSMAVKSSMT
+518 DSVAVKKSMT

-533 VVQLNETIAVIT
+533 VVQLNETILLVT

-558 AVGVADIAEKTA
+558 AIGVSDIAEKTA

-579 MDMVKGCQSEA
+579 MEMVAGCQNEA
-590 DQLKDIAARFYI
+590 DKLKGIAARFYI
-602 EV
+602 EG

>member
-1 MVFEEKMLYNF
+1 MVY
-12 PIGYFHNRYHEKREM
+12 
-27 GIMPDEQKKTKNRV
+27 EQTKQKHRV
-41 SVLHSMRTKI
+41 SVIHSMRTKI

-72 RAEEELTKLTQ
+72 RAEEELTTLTQ

-91 AYAAGMETEIAEYQ
+91 AYAAGMETEITEYQ
-105 QDGRTLTY
+105 QHGRTLDY
-113 DAYAGILAGAKME
+113 EAYAGILANAKME

-142 LYHPTQSKVGK
+142 LYHPTKSKVGE

-159 VKGVVAKIQAG
+159 IKDVIAKIKAG
-170 VVPQPEVV
+170 TTPEPEVV
-178 SYEFDG
+178 GYEFDG
-184 AVKYASYY
+184 KVKYASYY
-192 VLSTNDIIVISSDE
+192 VLFTNDVIVISADE
-206 EEVLSGIT
+206 EEVLSGIKT
-214 AMMVNSGQG
+214 MMVHSGEG
-223 MLVVMVILAVVIFV
+223 MLVVMILLAVVIFIV
-237 VSGIMMKPLKKITV
+237 TGIMMNPLKKITI
-251 LINEIEEL
+251 LINEMEEL
-259 RFVSHPWNKKL
+259 KFVSHPWNRKL
-270 VKGKDECGAMANAVA
+270 KKGKDECGAMANAVS
-285 AMRESLRNVIQD
+285 AMRDSLRSVIRD
-297 IGSSSTHLN
+297 VSNASAHLN
-306 EIVNTLQVTSAEVND
+306 EIVHMLQATTSEVND

-343 TQTLVSSIEDMKDES
+343 TQTLVSSIEDMKEGSND
-358 DEIKRMSMEG
+358 IQRMSIEG
-368 EELSGEI
+368 EELSNEI
-375 EERAAKLKE
+375 EERAAKLKK
-384 SATASVKLA
+384 SATESVKLA
-393 RDMFATLQKNS
+393 RDMFASLQKNS
-404 TRVIEEAKAVEK
+404 AKAIEEARAVEK

-490 LRDTTQFMET
+490 LNDTTQFMEN

-518 DSMAVKSSMT
+518 DSVAVKKSMT

-533 VVQLNETIAVIT
+533 VVQLNETILLVT

-558 AVGVADIAEKTA
+558 AIGVSDIAEKTA

-579 MDMVKGCQSEA
+579 MEMVAGCQNEA
-590 DQLKDIAARFYI
+590 DKLKGIAARFYI
-602 EV
+602 EG

>member
-1 MVFEEKMLYNF
+1 MTDK
-12 PIGYFHNRYHEKREM
+12 
-27 GIMPDEQKKTKNRV
+27 QKKVKHRV
-41 SVLHSMRTKI
+41 SILHSMRTKI

-72 RAEEELTKLTQ
+72 RSEEELTTLAQ
-83 NSMLSLVE
+83 NAMLSLAR
-91 AYAAGMETEIAEYQ
+91 AYAAGMETEIMEYQ
-105 QDGRTLTY
+105 QHGRKLNY
-113 DAYAGILAGAKME
+113 DAYAGILASAKME

-142 LYHPTQSKVGK
+142 LYHPTQDKIGK

-159 VKGVVAKIQAG
+159 VKGVVAKIQSG
-170 VVPQPEVV
+170 IIPQPEVV
-178 SYEFDG
+178 SYEFG
-184 AVKYASYY
+184 GKIKYASYY
-192 VLSTNDIIVISSDE
+192 VLSTNDVIVISADE
-206 EEVLSGIT
+206 EEILSGVR
-214 AMMVNSGQG
+214 AMMLHSGEG
-223 MLVVMVILAVVIFV
+223 MLVVMILLAVVIFI
-237 VSGIMMKPLKKITV
+237 VSGVMMKPLKKITV
-251 LINEIEEL
+251 LINEMEEL

-270 VKGKDECGAMANAVA
+270 TKGKDECGAMANAVA
-285 AMRESLRNVIQD
+285 AMRESLRNVIRD
-297 IGSSSTHLN
+297 VSSASTHLN
-306 EIVNTLQVTSAEVND
+306 EIVDTLQVTSSEVND

-343 TQTLVSSIEDMKDES
+343 TQTLVSSVEDMKDGAN
-358 DEIKRMSMEG
+358 DIQRMSMEG

-375 EERAAKLKE
+375 EARAAKLKE

-393 RDMFATLQKNS
+393 RDMFASLQKNS
-404 TRVIEEAKAVEK
+404 AKAMEEAKAVEK

-475 IVAEVNMVVRDMGTT
+475 IVAEVNMVVRDMGMT
-490 LRDTTQFMET
+490 LHDTTQFMET
-500 QVVPDY
+500 QVLPDY

-518 DSMAVKSSMT
+518 DSMAVKNSMT

-533 VVQLNETIAVIT
+533 VVQLNDTIAVIT

-579 MDMVKGCQSEA
+579 MDMVAGCQSEA
-590 DQLKDIAARFYI
+590 DKLKDIAAQFYI
-602 EV
+602 EE

>member
-1 MVFEEKMLYNF
+1 MVY
-12 PIGYFHNRYHEKREM
+12 
-27 GIMPDEQKKTKNRV
+27 EQTKQKHRV
-41 SVLHSMRTKI
+41 SVIHSMRTKI

-72 RAEEELTKLTQ
+72 RAEEELTTLTQ

-91 AYAAGMETEIAEYQ
+91 AYAAGMETEITEYQ
-105 QDGRTLTY
+105 QHGRTLDY
-113 DAYAGILAGAKME
+113 EAYAGILANAKME

-142 LYHPTQSKVGK
+142 LYHPTESKVGE

-159 VKGVVAKIQAG
+159 IKDVIAKIKAG
-170 VVPQPEVV
+170 TTPEPEVV
-178 SYEFDG
+178 GYEFDG
-184 AVKYASYY
+184 KVKYASYY
-192 VLSTNDIIVISSDE
+192 VLSTNDVIVISADE
-206 EEVLSGIT
+206 EEVLSGIKT
-214 AMMVNSGQG
+214 MMVHSGEG
-223 MLVVMVILAVVIFV
+223 MLVVMILLAVVIFIV
-237 VSGIMMKPLKKITV
+237 TGIMMNPLKKITI
-251 LINEIEEL
+251 LINEMEEL
-259 RFVSHPWNKKL
+259 KFVSHPWNRKL
-270 VKGKDECGAMANAVA
+270 KKGKDECGAMANAVS
-285 AMRESLRNVIQD
+285 AMRDSLRSVIRD
-297 IGSSSTHLN
+297 VSNASAHLN
-306 EIVNTLQVTSAEVND
+306 EIVHTLQATTSEVND

-343 TQTLVSSIEDMKDES
+343 TQTLVSSIEDMKEGSND
-358 DEIKRMSMEG
+358 IQRMSIEG
-368 EELSGEI
+368 EELSNEI
-375 EERAAKLKE
+375 EERAAKLKK
-384 SATASVKLA
+384 SATESVKLA
-393 RDMFATLQKNS
+393 RDMFASLQKNS
-404 TRVIEEAKAVEK
+404 AKAIEEARAVEK

-490 LRDTTQFMET
+490 LNDTTQFMEN

-518 DSMAVKSSMT
+518 DSVAVKKSMT

-533 VVQLNETIAVIT
+533 VVQLNETILLVT

-558 AVGVADIAEKTA
+558 AIGVSDIAEKTA

-579 MDMVKGCQSEA
+579 MEMVAGCQNEA
-590 DQLKDIAARFYI
+590 DKLKGIAARFYI
-602 EV
+602 EG

>member
-1 MVFEEKMLYNF
+1 MSN
-12 PIGYFHNRYHEKREM
+12 
-27 GIMPDEQKKTKNRV
+27 EQTKPKHRV

-72 RAEEELTKLTQ
+72 RAEEELTSLAQ
-83 NSMLSLVE
+83 NSMLSLVK
-91 AYAAGMETEIAEYQ
+91 AYAAGMETEITEYQ
-105 QDGRTLTY
+105 QHGRALNY
-113 DAYAGILAGAKME
+113 DAYAGILADAKME

-137 PDGTM
+137 SDGIM
-142 LYHPTQSKVGK
+142 LYHPTQSKIGE

-159 VKGVVAKIQAG
+159 IKEVVAKIQSG
-170 VVPQPEVV
+170 IIPQPEVV
-178 SYEFDG
+178 SYEFG
-184 AVKYASYY
+184 GQVKYASYY
-192 VLSTNDIIVISSDE
+192 VLSTNDIIVISTDE
-206 EEVLSGIT
+206 EEVLSGIS
-214 AMMVNSGQG
+214 AMVVNSGEG
-223 MLVVMVILAVVIFV
+223 MLAVMILLAVVIFIV
-237 VSGIMMKPLKKITV
+237 TGIMMKPLKKITL
-251 LINEIEEL
+251 LINEMAEL
-259 RFVSHPWNKKL
+259 KFINHPWGTKL
-270 VKGKDECGAMANAVA
+270 TRGKDECGVMAKAVA
-285 AMRESLRNVIQD
+285 AMRESLRNVIGD
-297 IGSSSTHLN
+297 ISSASEHLN
-306 EIVNTLQVTSAEVND
+306 EIVHTLQLTTSEVND

-358 DEIKRMSMEG
+358 GEIRKMSVEG

-375 EERAAKLKE
+375 ENRAADLKR
-384 SATASVKLA
+384 SATESVKLA
-393 RDMFATLQKNS
+393 REMFDSLQKKS
-404 TRVIEEAKAVEK
+404 AKTIEEAKAVEK

-463 NQTSETVADINN
+463 NQTSETVANINN
-475 IVAEVNMVVRDMGTT
+475 IVAEVNTVVRDMGAT
-490 LRDTTQFMET
+490 LHDTTQFMEN

-513 NQYND
+513 NQYNE
-518 DSMAVKSSMT
+518 DSVAVKNSMT

-533 VVQLNETIAVIT
+533 VAQLNETILVIT

-558 AVGVADIAEKTA
+558 AIGVSDIAEKTA
-570 SVVNRMGEN
+570 AVVNRMGEN
-579 MDMVKGCQSEA
+579 MEMVKGCQNEA
-590 DQLKDIAARFYI
+590 DKLKDIAGQFYI
-602 EV
+602 EG

>member
-1 MVFEEKMLYNF
+1 MVY
-12 PIGYFHNRYHEKREM
+12 
-27 GIMPDEQKKTKNRV
+27 EQTKQKHRV
-41 SVLHSMRTKI
+41 FVIHSMRTKI

-72 RAEEELTKLTQ
+72 RAEEELTTLTQ

-91 AYAAGMETEIAEYQ
+91 AYAAGMETEITEYQ
-105 QDGRTLTY
+105 QHGRTLDY
-113 DAYAGILAGAKME
+113 EAYAGILANAKME

-142 LYHPTQSKVGK
+142 LYHPTESKVGE

-159 VKGVVAKIQAG
+159 IKDVIAKIKAG
-170 VVPQPEVV
+170 TTPEPEVV
-178 SYEFDG
+178 GYEFDG
-184 AVKYASYY
+184 KVKYASYY
-192 VLSTNDIIVISSDE
+192 VLFTNDVIVISADE
-206 EEVLSGIT
+206 EEVLSGIKT
-214 AMMVNSGQG
+214 MMVHSGEG
-223 MLVVMVILAVVIFV
+223 MLVVMILLAVVIFIV
-237 VSGIMMKPLKKITV
+237 TGIMMNPLKKITI
-251 LINEIEEL
+251 LINEMEEL
-259 RFVSHPWNKKL
+259 KFVSHPWNRKL
-270 VKGKDECGAMANAVA
+270 KKGKDECGAMANAVS
-285 AMRESLRNVIQD
+285 AMRDSLRSVIRD
-297 IGSSSTHLN
+297 VSNASAHLN
-306 EIVNTLQVTSAEVND
+306 EIVHTLQATTSEVND

-343 TQTLVSSIEDMKDES
+343 TQTLVSSIEDMKEGSND
-358 DEIKRMSMEG
+358 IQRMSIEG
-368 EELSGEI
+368 EELSNEI
-375 EERAAKLKE
+375 EERAAKLKK
-384 SATASVKLA
+384 SATESVKLA
-393 RDMFATLQKNS
+393 RDMFASLQKNS
-404 TRVIEEAKAVEK
+404 AKAIEEARAVEK

-490 LRDTTQFMET
+490 LNDTTQFMEN

-518 DSMAVKSSMT
+518 DSVAVKKSMT

-533 VVQLNETIAVIT
+533 VVQLNETILLVT

-558 AVGVADIAEKTA
+558 AIGVSDIAEKTA

-579 MDMVKGCQSEA
+579 MEMVAGCQNEA
-590 DQLKDIAARFYI
+590 DKLKGIAARFYI
-602 EV
+602 EG

>member
-1 MVFEEKMLYNF
+1 MVY
-12 PIGYFHNRYHEKREM
+12 
-27 GIMPDEQKKTKNRV
+27 EQTKQKHRV
-41 SVLHSMRTKI
+41 SVIHSMRTKI

-72 RAEEELTKLTQ
+72 RAEEELTTLTQ

-91 AYAAGMETEIAEYQ
+91 AYAAGMETEIMEYQ
-105 QDGRTLTY
+105 QNDRTLNY
-113 DAYAGILAGAKME
+113 EAYAGILANAKME

-142 LYHPTQSKVGK
+142 LYHPTKSKVGE

-159 VKGVVAKIQAG
+159 IKDVIAKIKAG
-170 VVPQPEVV
+170 TTPEPEVV
-178 SYEFDG
+178 GYEFDG
-184 AVKYASYY
+184 KVKYASYY
-192 VLSTNDIIVISSDE
+192 VLFTNDVIVISADE
-206 EEVLSGIT
+206 EEVLSGIKT
-214 AMMVNSGQG
+214 MMVHSGEG
-223 MLVVMVILAVVIFV
+223 MLVVMILLAVVIFIV
-237 VSGIMMKPLKKITV
+237 TGIMMNPLKKITI
-251 LINEIEEL
+251 LINEMEEL
-259 RFVSHPWNKKL
+259 KFVSHPWNRKL
-270 VKGKDECGAMANAVA
+270 KKGKDECGAMANAVS
-285 AMRESLRNVIQD
+285 AMRDSLRSVIRD
-297 IGSSSTHLN
+297 VSNASAHLN
-306 EIVNTLQVTSAEVND
+306 EIVHTLQATTSEVND

-343 TQTLVSSIEDMKDES
+343 TQTLVSSIEDMKEES
-358 DEIKRMSMEG
+358 NDIQRMSIEG
-368 EELSGEI
+368 EELSNEI
-375 EERAAKLKE
+375 EERAAKLKK
-384 SATASVKLA
+384 SATESVKLA
-393 RDMFATLQKNS
+393 REMFASLQKNS
-404 TRVIEEAKAVEK
+404 AKAIEEARAVEK

-490 LRDTTQFMET
+490 LNDTTQFMEN

-518 DSMAVKSSMT
+518 DSVAVKKSMT

-533 VVQLNETIAVIT
+533 VVQLNETILLVT

-558 AVGVADIAEKTA
+558 AIGVSDIAEKTA

-579 MDMVKGCQSEA
+579 MEMVAGCQNEA
-590 DQLKDIAARFYI
+590 DKLKGIAARFYI
-602 EV
+602 EG